1 MILVCCVFD
10 VRDEIKRVA
19 LRPLRSHYKE
29 GLTATGKGLGN
40 EKRGATKNVGK
51 SEKEF

>member
-29 GLTATGKGLGN
+29 GLTATGKGLSN